1 MFRFRLLL
9 AGNHRCCLLRMLC
22 LEACDTDLSY
32 DSDIALDY
40 FVLSVTVKLQFFP
53 L

>member
-1 MFRFRLLL
+1 MFRFRLSL
-9 AGNHRCCLLRMLC
+9 AGNHRCCLLRTSC
-22 LEACDTDLSY
+22 LEVCDTDLSY

-40 FVLSVTVKLQFFP
+40 LVLSVTVKLQVSP

>member
-1 MFRFRLLL
+1 MFRFRLPL
-9 AGNHRCCLLRMLC
+9 AGNHRCCLLRTSC

-40 FVLSVTVKLQFFP
+40 LVLSVTVKLQVSP